1 VVGASRVL
9 VVMRHA
15 KAEPYADDDR
25 DRRLTARGR
34 TDASA
39 AGRQLAAWGV
49 TPDHVLVSAAE
60 RTVETWSLVK
70 DELGASPVEEFTDE
84 LYAASAETAL
94 EALQLVPDQHRTVL
108 LVGHNPCVAYLA
120 TVLHDGNGHPEAL
133 RRMLAGFPPAAAAVL
148 ELEDGWE
155 ALGEGT
161 TRLTRFH
168 TP

>member
-1 VVGASRVL
+1 VL

-15 KAEPYADDDR
+15 KAEPYADDDV

-39 AGRQLAAWGV
+39 AGKQLAAWGI
-49 TPDHVLVSAAE
+49 TPEHALVSSAA
-60 RTVETWSLVK
+60 RTVETWSLAREK
-70 DELGASPVEEFTDE
+70 LGGRPVEEVTEE
-84 LYAASAETAL
+84 LYNASAETAL
-94 EALQLVPDQHRTVL
+94 EALRLVPDEHRTVL

-120 TVLHDGNGHPEAL
+120 TVLHDGNGDPGAL
-133 RRMLAGFPPAAAAVL
+133 RRLLAGFPPAAAAVL
-148 ELEDGWE
+148 ELEDGWGTL
-155 ALGEGT
+155 AEGT